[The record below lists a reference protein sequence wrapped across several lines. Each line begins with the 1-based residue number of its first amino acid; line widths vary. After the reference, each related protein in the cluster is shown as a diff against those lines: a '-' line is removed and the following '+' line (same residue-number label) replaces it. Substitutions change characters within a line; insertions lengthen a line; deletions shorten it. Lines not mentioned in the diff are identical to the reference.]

1 MKEHLSIAERN
12 RIVETHL
19 GRIDSVM
26 QSKRSIIRSIRM
38 ERDDIYQQLAVRLIL
53 AVAGFDNSDA
63 SSIEAY
69 IDAQLHSE
77 LNRCQRIARLQ
88 GMCDVAAQAAGGCA
102 VEAVY
107 A

>member
-53 AVAGFDNSDA
+53 AVAGFDNSDR
-63 SSIEAY
+63 SIAVCGNC
-69 IDAQLHSE
+69 AP
-77 LNRCQRIARLQ
+77 AR
-88 GMCDVAAQAAGGCA
+88 GMRFPVLL
-102 VEAVY
+102 V
-107 A
+107 